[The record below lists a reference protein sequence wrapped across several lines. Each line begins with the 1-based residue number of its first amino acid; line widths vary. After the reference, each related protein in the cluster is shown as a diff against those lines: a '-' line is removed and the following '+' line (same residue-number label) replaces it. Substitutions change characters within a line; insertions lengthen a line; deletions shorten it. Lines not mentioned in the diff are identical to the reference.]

1 MFKNKNLENKKSDN
15 IYFGNS
21 VDGNRI
27 FPSLRFWWYQKILGR
42 FSESKVLEAF
52 RRSRPVTTS

>member
-1 MFKNKNLENKKSDN
+1 MSENKNLENKKSDN

-27 FPSLRFWWYQKILGR
+27 FPSLRFLVVSKNSLKVFQNQK
-42 FSESKVLEAF
+42 FSKRSGEAGL
-52 RRSRPVTTS
+52 